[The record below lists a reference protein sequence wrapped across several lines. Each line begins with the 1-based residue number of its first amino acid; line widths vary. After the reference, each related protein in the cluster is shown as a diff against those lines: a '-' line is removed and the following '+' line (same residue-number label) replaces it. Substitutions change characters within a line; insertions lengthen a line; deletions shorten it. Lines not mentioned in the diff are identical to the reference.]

1 MRALFR
7 PIAHLLKW
15 PVRIGVFIVQF
26 MHHLAAFFA
35 WIWMS
40 VNVIGALAQAGLQV
54 NKLWE
59 LRVLE
64 DIWNQGMRYFSMTGG
79 LEWQKILGLALIP
92 ACILAGRNAYA
103 AFEQFHAWVHEHRR
117 VTKENTV

>member
-40 VNVIGALAQAGLQV
+40 VNVIGALAQAGWQV
-54 NKLWE
+54 NKL
-59 LRVLE
+59 
-64 DIWNQGMRYFSMTGG
+64 
-79 LEWQKILGLALIP
+79 
-92 ACILAGRNAYA
+92 
-103 AFEQFHAWVHEHRR
+103 
-117 VTKENTV
+117 